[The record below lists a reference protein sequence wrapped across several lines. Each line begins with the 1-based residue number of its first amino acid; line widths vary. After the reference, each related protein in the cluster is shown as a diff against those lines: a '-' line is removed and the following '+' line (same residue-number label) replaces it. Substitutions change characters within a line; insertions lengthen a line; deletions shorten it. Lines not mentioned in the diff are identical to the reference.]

1 MILNMN
7 RVEVDNILFKETA
20 ESGIDLVY
28 KCGNNVLISRILHL
42 SNKLS
47 ESLIPN
53 EKQELLITEE

>member
-53 EKQELLITEE
+53 EK